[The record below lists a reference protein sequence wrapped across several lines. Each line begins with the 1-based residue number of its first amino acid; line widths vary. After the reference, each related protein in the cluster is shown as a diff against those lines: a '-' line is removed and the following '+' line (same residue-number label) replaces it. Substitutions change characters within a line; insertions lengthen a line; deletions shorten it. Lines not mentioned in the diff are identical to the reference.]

1 MCKKHYMSHGN
12 EIGNIHSLKQTVFGF
27 GLIIDNVRNPLFTT
41 FKTQCRYYY
50 SGKCFPFM

>member
-1 MCKKHYMSHGN
+1 MCKKHCMSHGN

-41 FKTQCRYYY
+41 YKTQCRYYY
-50 SGKCFPFM
+50 SGKSFPFM